1 MSALCENKILKTNL
15 QLNLILVFLMI
26 LIGGLTRLTG
36 SGLSI
41 VEWDLIK
48 GILPPLT
55 ERDWISLFTAYKA
68 SPEFKLINFDY
79 VLSDFK
85 KIFWL
90 EYCHRLLGRC
100 IGFAYCIPL
109 ILCFLNRKALFRF
122 LPRFILLFTVV
133 SSQGLL
139 GWLMV
144 KSGLQTH
151 PHVSH
156 YRLAAHLILALILYA
171 ATLFTY
177 GQLFMKKVM
186 VPREMFHLRQH
197 AFVILIL
204 AFITMT
210 YGALVAGLKA
220 GLLYNTFPL
229 MDNRW
234 IPEGILAL
242 HPVLINFVD
251 NPGTVQLIH
260 RLLGLSTL
268 CYLVFLAHKAWAL
281 PFRDNKFYTLVM
293 LSLAAGLMQV
303 LLGILTLIYSVPLFL
318 ALLHQAGAVVL
329 TTCLSILSVYPLLKT
344 RNFHA

>member
-1 MSALCENKILKTNL
+1 MSQLSENKILKTNL
-15 QLNLILVFLMI
+15 QLNLVLVFMMI
-26 LIGGLTRLTG
+26 MIGGLTRLTG

-41 VEWDLIK
+41 VEWNLIK
-48 GILPPLT
+48 GILPPFT
-55 ERDWISLFTAYKA
+55 ETDWTALFNAYKA

-79 VLSDFK
+79 ALSDFK

-90 EYCHRLLGRC
+90 EYFHRLLGRC
-100 IGFAYCIPL
+100 IGFAYITPL
-109 ILCFLNRKALFRF
+109 ILCFLNRKTLSRF
-122 LPRFILLFTVV
+122 FPYFILLLILV

-144 KSGLQTH
+144 KSGLQKH

-156 YRLAAHLILALILYA
+156 YRLAAHLILALILYT

-177 GQLFMKKVM
+177 GQLFVKEIKV
-186 VPREMFHLRQH
+186 PTNLFSLRRH
-197 AFVILIL
+197 AFAILIL
-204 AFITMT
+204 TFITMT

-229 MDNRW
+229 MDNHW
-234 IPEGILAL
+234 TPEGIFSH
-242 HPVLINFVD
+242 HPFLINLVD
-251 NPGTVQLIH
+251 NPGTVQFIH

-268 CYLVFLAHKAWAL
+268 CYLFFLSYKTYIL
-281 PFRDNKFYTLVM
+281 PFKDNKLYTLTL

-303 LLGILTLIYSVPLFL
+303 LLGVLTLLYSVPLLL

-329 TTCLSILSVYPLLKT
+329 TTCLSTLSVYCLLKT
-344 RNFHA
+344 SRSHV

>member
-1 MSALCENKILKTNL
+1 MSELREHKILKTNL
-15 QLNLILVFLMI
+15 QLNLVLVFLMI
-26 LIGGLTRLTG
+26 MIGGLTRLTG

-41 VEWDLIK
+41 VEWHLIK

-55 ERDWISLFTAYKA
+55 ESDWVSLFTAYKT

-100 IGFAYCIPL
+100 IGFAYITPL
-109 ILCFLNRKALFRF
+109 ILCFLKRKTLLRF
-122 LPRFILLFTVV
+122 LPHFILLFILVA
-133 SSQGLL
+133 SQGLL

-144 KSGLQTH
+144 KSGLQAH

-156 YRLAAHLILALILYA
+156 YRLTAHLILALILYT

-177 GQLFMKKVM
+177 GQVFMKETSAPKAIS
-186 VPREMFHLRQH
+186 HLRRH
-197 AFVILIL
+197 GFVILIL
-204 AFITMT
+204 TFITMT

-220 GLLYNTFPL
+220 GLIYNTFPL

-234 IPEGILAL
+234 IPEGIFSLQPML
-242 HPVLINFVD
+242 SNFVD
-251 NPGTVQLIH
+251 NPGTVQFIH

-268 CYLVFLAHKAWAL
+268 CYLFFFARKAGGL
-281 PFRDNKFYTLVM
+281 PFRDHKFYTLTL

-303 LLGILTLIYSVPLFL
+303 SLGILTLLYSVPLLL

-329 TTCLSILSVYPLLKT
+329 TTCLSLLSVSPLKISSSHT
-344 RNFHA
+344 